1 MEFSVHVQIA
11 VANSSSS
18 NNDVSMIVFLDDK
31 HNNDACSIKNKEA
44 ILKERWQEFFG
55 NCFNFIT
62 TTSEAKTILDN

>member
-18 NNDVSMIVFLDDK
+18 NNDVSMIAFLDDK

-44 ILKERWQEFFG
+44 ILKESFQ
-55 NCFNFIT
+55 
-62 TTSEAKTILDN
+62 